1 MSDLMIDTVGWL
13 GFSLIFLG
21 YYFNAKKKIY
31 CFYIWGLGNTVYI
44 IYGYIIDAIPII
56 AMSIFVLIM
65 NFYGYI
71 NWSKE
76 NTLDFIDE

>member
-1 MSDLMIDTVGWL
+1 MIDIIGWL

-31 CFYIWGLGNTVYI
+31 CFYIWGLGNTVYV

-76 NTLDFIDE
+76 NTLDFIDD

>member
-1 MSDLMIDTVGWL
+1 MIDTVGWL

-71 NWSKE
+71 SWSKE
-76 NTLDFIDE
+76 NNLDFIDE

>member
-1 MSDLMIDTVGWL
+1 MIDTVGWL

>member
-71 NWSKE
+71 SWSKE
-76 NTLDFIDE
+76 NNLDFIDE